1 MYRTS
6 SYDDDVSWKF
16 YDLHYETSFA
26 DLRYETATSFV
37 DLWCETTTSFADL
50 CYVTATS
57 FADLCYMTYPYFL
70 ISTAVSCHCGYLE
83 VARDKGSLYMF
94 LGPPTHLRR
103 RETLE
108 ECAMV

>member
-6 SYDDDVSWKF
+6 SSDDDVSWKF

-26 DLRYETATSFV
+26 DLCYETATSFV
-37 DLWCETTTSFADL
+37 DLYC
-50 CYVTATS
+50 VTATS
-57 FADLCYMTYPYFL
+57 FANLYCVTYPYFL

>member
-6 SYDDDVSWKF
+6 SSSDDVSWKF
-16 YDLHYETSFA
+16 YDLYYEISFA
-26 DLRYETATSFV
+26 DLCYETATSFV
-37 DLWCETTTSFADL
+37 DLYC
-50 CYVTATS
+50 VTATS
-57 FADLCYMTYPYFL
+57 FADLYCVTYPYFL